1 LAGVGEPQARR
12 LDVARPRAVRGA
24 AHDGTTST
32 GARSRWGHRGRD
44 RRGVAIAPREI
55 TTDISG
61 RASLTRGLVLRWRPM
76 KHVEVAS
83 RAKKPGPDPVV
94 GLGLFLVGLV
104 VMATGG
110 AATWHYVFN
119 VGEGILLLGAV
130 VF

>member
-1 LAGVGEPQARR
+1 
-12 LDVARPRAVRGA
+12 
-24 AHDGTTST
+24 
-32 GARSRWGHRGRD
+32 
-44 RRGVAIAPREI
+44 
-55 TTDISG
+55 
-61 RASLTRGLVLRWRPM
+61 M

-130 VF
+130 VFLVSTAISSVRLDPIDWRAVARDLLGMNAADDREK